1 MNDYN
6 NYACYTTSNSLSI
19 LYVCIIHFL
28 CLYPIIIF
36 LQLILLL
43 IVIIFVGILYS
54 ILLLATYYCQILL
67 VSVTFDSC
75 IS

>member
-19 LYVCIIHFL
+19 QYVCIIHFL

-43 IVIIFVGILYS
+43 IVIIFVGIL
-54 ILLLATYYCQILL
+54 
-67 VSVTFDSC
+67 V
-75 IS
+75 